1 VDHSVELLQASS
13 TLVLDTDGSL
23 QIAAVSLVK
32 DAEATT
38 PLQYSFGA
46 RDAVFGVP
54 LVVQLPEGQQA
65 AGSKLLVRLAYTT
78 APTAG
83 AIQWLPPEQTKGGKH
98 PYLFTQA
105 SDTRTLTRNSSIAVL
120 LCRAVLTFFCS
131 SVTLLPL
138 VSLFSPFRALFSA
151 KPSMRALSCPAKT
164 PLRTS
169 SPTALASR
177 WMLRSAR

>member
-1 VDHSVELLQASS
+1 MCIAVDFGASVLRGHVDHSVELLQASS

-38 PLQYSFGA
+38 TPLQYSFGA

-65 AGSKLLVRLAYTT
+65 VGSKLVVRLAYNT

-105 SDTRTLTRNSSIAVL
+105 SDTHTR
-120 LCRAVLTFFCS
+120 
-131 SVTLLPL
+131 
-138 VSLFSPFRALFSA
+138 
-151 KPSMRALSCPAKT
+151 KE
-164 PLRTS
+164 
-169 SPTALASR
+169 
-177 WMLRSAR
+177 